1 MIYVMSRILPIFL
14 LMLSACTAEVPSEE
28 LLEHPTDWLIR
39 TAPNFLEDRAFR
51 RAELEASLW
60 MPEIPYA
67 KKRLE
72 AYGLDDRGWDH
83 LPEMKFTT
91 ERVGANPKNITFETE
106 VPTSREDWLAL
117 GKKVFWDMPMR
128 RDGYLEWLAARPEH
142 WERSG
147 LQTDEDGNIRGIV
160 KFQDVTGRT
169 RMGVTCGICHGDQ
182 GVDGATN
189 DSLDLGYARYVFG
202 QEVGANF
209 EDGKDWGPGRVDVT
223 DDGVSDPIS
232 IPNLWALSQQSHINK
247 SGAIRLD
254 SPAAL
259 AIRFETQ
266 YIEGHAMMARPNRV
280 HVLALAMYVYALQS
294 GTEHAEALTAEA
306 TAGKQVF
313 ETTCAECHIP
323 QTGYGGGLVAA
334 SMIDSNPM
342 ATQSPMRG
350 TSFFKI
356 PTLVGISNQG
366 RFMADG
372 KIDSLE
378 GVLDSGHPYGESLG
392 EDDRNHLLEF
402 LNTL

>member
-1 MIYVMSRILPIFL
+1 
-14 LMLSACTAEVPSEE
+14 MLSACTSE
-28 LLEHPTDWLIR
+28 LETESLSDHPNDWLMEN
-39 TAPNFLEDRAFR
+39 ASSYLEDRSWR

-72 AYGLDDRGWDH
+72 AYALDDRGWDH
-83 LPEMKFTT
+83 LPQMQFAT
-91 ERVGANPKNITFETE
+91 ERVGANPKTIHFGTE
-106 VPTSREDWLAL
+106 VPTSREEWLAL
-117 GKKVFWDMPMR
+117 GKSVFWDMPMR
-128 RDGYLEWLAARPEH
+128 RDGYLEWLAEHPEH

-147 LQTDEDGNIRGIV
+147 LQTDEEGNLRGIV

-202 QEVGANF
+202 QAVGANF
-209 EDGKDWGPGRVDVT
+209 EDGKDWGPARVDVT
-223 DDGVSDPIS
+223 DDNVPDPIS
-232 IPNLWALSQQSHINK
+232 IPSLWSLEHQSHINK
-247 SGAIRLD
+247 SGAIRLN

-266 YIEGHAMMARPNRV
+266 FIEGHAMMARPNRI
-280 HVLALAMYVYALQS
+280 HVLALAMYVYSLES
-294 GTEHAEALTAEA
+294 GTQHAAPLTA
-306 TAGKQVF
+306 TAEKGKEVF
-313 ETTCAECHIP
+313 MANCSECHNP
-323 QTGYGGGLVAA
+323 KSGYGGGLIAA
-334 SMIDSNPM
+334 SMVNSDPL

-356 PTLVGISNQG
+356 PTLVGVSNQG

-378 GVLDSGHPYGESLG
+378 GVLDSGHPTGEPLN
-392 EDDRNHLLEF
+392 EDDRNHLLDF